1 VARSQPTPEQ
11 PAAQAGPDI
20 GSPKIASTPAGA
32 AAPNPAQS
40 STWAPAKA
48 AAVTTES
55 ASPAVNQVT
64 NIELPP
70 APDGHNLLTNHKFKT
85 TSNHLV
91 ASYTDLDAISLELDN
106 RSPNTWLSL
115 NSEGA
120 IKAYKK
126 QKDTV
131 KDVNLNVPFHNPNGP
146 KRSTP
151 QVNITPNATASETI
165 AFLKIVA
172 GRISTP
178 PGRLVELAEHSN
190 EEVRAAVAENVNLP
204 TDGFLHLAKDTVSTV
219 KLRLIDNSNCPTE
232 VLGALQND
240 SDPYVAFEAR
250 NALKRLGAGLLRERE
265 QNQFRNH
272 GHNII

>member
-1 VARSQPTPEQ
+1 MDLAP
-11 PAAQAGPDI
+11 PA
-20 GSPKIASTPAGA
+20 
-32 AAPNPAQS
+32 
-40 STWAPAKA
+40 
-48 AAVTTES
+48 
-55 ASPAVNQVT
+55 
-64 NIELPP
+64 
-70 APDGHNLLTNHKFKT
+70 APDGHDLLANHKFKT

-91 ASYTDLDAISLELDN
+91 ASYTDLDAISLEMDN

-131 KDVNLNVPFHNPNGP
+131 KDVKMNLGAHNPNGP
-146 KRSTP
+146 KRTSP

-165 AFLKIVA
+165 TFLKIVA

-178 PGRLVELAEHSN
+178 PGRLIELAEHSN

-204 TDGFLHLAKDTVSTV
+204 SEAFLQLAKDSVSTV

-232 VLGALQND
+232 VLGTLQND

-250 NALKRLGAGLLRERE
+250 NALKRLGAGLLKERE
-265 QNQFRNH
+265 HNQFRGGSGH
-272 GHNII
+272 GHHNP